1 MKSVFFV
8 LLIALVL
15 CVGFVYAKQSAKKDT
30 KQNNDTT
37 NIIKG

>member
-15 CVGFVYAKQSAKKDT
+15 CVGFVYAKQSAKIAIEQKHDT
-30 KQNNDTT
+30 V
-37 NIIKG
+37 